1 MADKTLDINGILN
14 LVREN
19 KIDNQMAQVLIAEL
33 SDENQLPDNG
43 SSQKAQKTIKLK
55 TLDDIFDIKYIE
67 EMLTDFENFDDDS
80 SFKKDVHGLT
90 RVQRII
96 KNMKETNWKWH
107 NKEVDESLFKEKMV
121 ELVRR
126 VVKNAMEQIANGAP
140 LNNVYA
146 CVGAGGFYVEC
157 VVETDEDANHSF
169 SITIDFVASEWFTT
183 IEFRDLHNCEEF
195 INYGLDKK
203 SYVQQ

>member
-1 MADKTLDINGILN
+1 MANKTLDINGILN

-33 SDENQLPDNG
+33 SDENQLPVNDV
-43 SSQKAQKTIKLK
+43 SSQKTIQLK
-55 TLDDIFDIKYIE
+55 SLDDILDIKYID
-67 EMLTDFENFDDDS
+67 EMLIDFENFDDES
-80 SFKKDVHGLT
+80 SFKKDVHGLS

-107 NKEVDESLFKEKMV
+107 NKEVDESLFKEKIV
-121 ELVRR
+121 ELIRR
-126 VVKNAMEQIANGAP
+126 AVKNAMEQFANGAP

-183 IEFRDLHNCEEF
+183 LEFRDLHNCEEF
-195 INYGLDKK
+195 VKYGLDKK

>member
-1 MADKTLDINGILN
+1 MANKTLDINGILN

-33 SDENQLPDNG
+33 SDENQLPVNDV
-43 SSQKAQKTIKLK
+43 SSQKTIQLK
-55 TLDDIFDIKYIE
+55 SLDDILDIKYID
-67 EMLTDFENFDDDS
+67 EMLIDFENFDDES
-80 SFKKDVHGLT
+80 SFKKDVHGLS

-121 ELVRR
+121 ELIRR
-126 VVKNAMEQIANGAP
+126 AVKNAMEQVANGAP

-183 IEFRDLHNCEEF
+183 LEFRDLHNCEEF
-195 INYGLDKK
+195 VKYGLDKK

>member
-1 MADKTLDINGILN
+1 MANKTLDINGILN

-33 SDENQLPDNG
+33 SDENQLPVNDV
-43 SSQKAQKTIKLK
+43 SSQKTIQLK
-55 TLDDIFDIKYIE
+55 SLDDILDIKYID
-67 EMLTDFENFDDDS
+67 EMLTDFENFDDES
-80 SFKKDVHGLT
+80 SFKKDVHGLS

-121 ELVRR
+121 ELIRR
-126 VVKNAMEQIANGAP
+126 AVKNAMEQVANGAT

-157 VVETDEDANHSF
+157 IVETDEDSNHSF

-183 IEFRDLHNCEEF
+183 LEFRDLQNCEEF
-195 INYGLDKK
+195 VKYGLNKK